1 MDKKVQKKFGT
12 IIIIIYLCAI
22 KKNRTMQE
30 ENTNINFDPHVSVDC
45 VIFGFDGESLKVLLA
60 RQGKEDP
67 NSQYNSLKLPGRLLY
82 ANEDLDD
89 AANDI
94 LNQLTGSQNHY
105 VRQFRAFGSPTRT
118 NNPKDVLWL
127 ENAINQKIGRIVTIA
142 YLSLVRIN
150 NRTHRTFAGHDAA
163 WYKVSE
169 LPDLAF
175 DHGFIISEALKEI
188 EDLSVLQPH
197 ILFEMLPAKFTALQL
212 RRVHEQI
219 IGRELDVRNFSKL
232 ILNKPYI
239 VPLDEWEQNV
249 SHRAAR
255 YYKFQYGKTK
265 K

>member
-1 MDKKVQKKFGT
+1 
-12 IIIIIYLCAI
+12 
-22 KKNRTMQE
+22 MQA
-30 ENTNINFDPHVSVDC
+30 ENTTLNSFDPHVSVDC
-45 VIFGFDGESLKVLLA
+45 VILGYDGESLKVLLS
-60 RQGKEDP
+60 RQGEEDP

-82 ANEDLDD
+82 ADEDLDD

-127 ENAINQKIGRIVTIA
+127 ENAIKQKIGRIVTIA

-169 LPDLAF
+169 LPELAF
-175 DHGFIISEALKEI
+175 DHSTIIREVLKEL
-188 EDLSVLQPH
+188 EMLSVQQPH
-197 ILFEMLPAKFTALQL
+197 LIFEMLPPKFTALQL

-219 IGRELDVRNFSKL
+219 CGHELDVRNFSKF
-232 ILNKPYI
+232 IMNKPYI

-249 SHRAAR
+249 NHRAAR
-255 YYKFQYGKTK
+255 FYKFQVGKVK
-265 K
+265 L

>member
-1 MDKKVQKKFGT
+1 MQTENNT
-12 IIIIIYLCAI
+12 I
-22 KKNRTMQE
+22 
-30 ENTNINFDPHVSVDC
+30 TNNFDPHVSVDC
-45 VIFGFDGESLKVLLA
+45 VILGFDGESLKVLLS
-60 RQGKEDP
+60 RQGEEDP
-67 NSQYNSLKLPGRLLY
+67 NSQYNALKLPGRLLY
-82 ANEDLDD
+82 ANEDLDE

-127 ENAINQKIGRIVTIA
+127 ENAIKQKIGRIVTIA

-169 LPDLAF
+169 LPELAF
-175 DHGFIISEALKEI
+175 DHSFIISEVLKEL
-188 EDLSVLQPH
+188 EMLSVMQPH
-197 ILFEMLPAKFTALQL
+197 LLFEMLPSKFTALQL

-219 IGRELDVRNFSKL
+219 MGRELDVRNFSKL

-255 YYKFQYGKTK
+255 YYKFQIGKVK
-265 K
+265 L

>member
-1 MDKKVQKKFGT
+1 
-12 IIIIIYLCAI
+12 
-22 KKNRTMQE
+22 MQIE
-30 ENTNINFDPHVSVDC
+30 QNTTTTNFDPHVSVDC
-45 VIFGFDGESLKVLLA
+45 VILGFDGESLKVLLS
-60 RQGKEDP
+60 RQGEEDP

-82 ANEDLDD
+82 ANEDLDE

-94 LNQLTGSQNHY
+94 LNQLTGSQNHF

-118 NNPKDVLWL
+118 SNPRDVLWL
-127 ENAINQKIGRIVTIA
+127 ENAIKQKIGRIVTIA

-169 LPDLAF
+169 LPELAF
-175 DHGFIISEALKEI
+175 DHSFIISEVLKEL
-188 EDLSVLQPH
+188 EMLSVIQPH
-197 ILFEMLPAKFTALQL
+197 LLFEMLPSKFTALQL

-219 IGRELDVRNFSKL
+219 TGKELDVRNFSKL

-255 YYKFQYGKTK
+255 FYKFQVGKVK
-265 K
+265 L